1 MSNNYKIIGDNLRR
15 IRKDKG
21 LSQDDVAAKCKTVDR
36 AKISKIENAR
46 VDYMI
51 STLFEICDALNVS
64 VIEMLTEGEEHAGI
78 K

>member
-1 MSNNYKIIGDNLRR
+1 MSNNYQIIGYNLRR
-15 IRKDKG
+15 IRKSNG
-21 LSQDDVAAKCKTVDR
+21 LSQDDLAAKCKTVDR

-64 VIEMLTEGEEHAGI
+64 VIEMLTKEEE
-78 K
+78 

>member
-1 MSNNYKIIGDNLRR
+1 MSNNYEIIGDNLKI
-15 IRKDKG
+15 IRKQKG

-51 STLFEICDALNVS
+51 STLFEIMDALDVTLIDLIN
-64 VIEMLTEGEEHAGI
+64 L
-78 K
+78 KK